1 MKNVIIWGSGMYYRY
16 KADYLR
22 KNFHVLGVIGKE
34 SDGEEIDGHPMIK
47 KEELKY
53 RDYDNIIVMSDVYM
67 FDIVQEILLLGIRA
81 DKIMFGVNLP
91 PATGRD
97 ALYISKEE
105 QLSIKEDGTIVWNHD
120 VVVSCWED
128 IEKLK
133 VLHIGT
139 MTEETI
145 RNMPVKPLSYN
156 YGMSRGEGHSI
167 ARYYIEQFVTECK
180 EFIKGTVMEIGDGRY
195 STLGQD
201 AVEELLIL
209 SLDDE
214 EKEHY
219 IKGNLETGEGLQ
231 EESVDCL
238 ILTNVLSS
246 LFDVQ
251 AAVCNIGK
259 ILKGG
264 GYAIIT
270 VPGIASLYR
279 VQYETYGQFWR
290 YTPSGIVQ
298 LLERYIP
305 GAKLSVKEYGNV
317 KTSAAFLYGLTVEDL
332 TTEEL
337 EYRDSC
343 YPLLIGICLEK

>member
-1 MKNVIIWGSGMYYRY
+1 MQNIIVWGSGKYYRY
-16 KADYLR
+16 KADSLR
-22 KNFHVLGVIGKE
+22 KNYHIIGIIGTD
-34 SDGEEIDGHPMIK
+34 SDGEEIDGYPVIK
-47 KEELKY
+47 KDELQHT
-53 RDYDNIIVMSDVYM
+53 DYDSIVIMSDVYM
-67 FDIVQEILLLGIRA
+67 FDIVREILSLKINP
-81 DKIMFGVNLP
+81 DKIILGVNLP

-97 ALYISKEE
+97 VLYISKEE
-105 QLSIKEDGTIVWNHD
+105 QLSIREDGIIVWNHD
-120 VVVSCWED
+120 VEVFCWED

-133 VLHIGT
+133 AMHIGT
-139 MTEETI
+139 ITAETI
-145 RNMPVKPLSYN
+145 RKMPIKPLSYD

-180 EFIKGTVMEIGDGRY
+180 EFIKSTVMEIGDGRY

-201 AVEELLIL
+201 AVKELLIL

-214 EKEHY
+214 KKEHY
-219 IKGNLETGEGLQ
+219 IKGNLETGEGLK
-231 EESVDCL
+231 EEAVDCL

-251 AAVCNIGK
+251 AAVDNIGK
-259 ILKGG
+259 MLKKGG
-264 GYAIIT
+264 HAIIT

-290 YTPSGIVQ
+290 YTPSSIVQ

-332 TTEEL
+332 TQEEL
-337 EYRDSC
+337 DYRDSC
-343 YPLLIGICLEK
+343 YPVIIGVCLEK